1 MTPESG
7 EAGGTTPPGE
17 PTSPAAR
24 SPTSIVLRH
33 LRRLLVLVVGGT
45 LLVLGVILVFL
56 PGPALVV
63 IPLALALLATEFV
76 WARHLLKRARALLKA
91 ENEAESIGDAHRE
104 PR

>member
-1 MTPESG
+1 MTVESR
-7 EAGGTTPPGE
+7 EAGAAAPSVEPKAPP
-17 PTSPAAR
+17 AR
-24 SPTSIVLRH
+24 SPAWIVVRH

-76 WARHLLKRARALLKA
+76 WARHLLNRARSLLKA
-91 ENEAESIGDAHRE
+91 ENEADTKDDVFRE